1 MKQGRSD
8 AGMYFEQII
17 IADINKKTARLQR
30 FNQGLNVITS
40 EENHVGKSS
49 LLKSLYY
56 TLGAEVIY
64 DNVWDKNTKV
74 CLNCRDSGREQQ
86 RKIAL
91 HYIGRKD
98 LMLICSHK
106 LQWLR
111 P

>member
-1 MKQGRSD
+1 
-8 AGMYFEQII
+8 MYFEQII

-74 CLNCRDSGREQQ
+74 YIVDFILNDKKYR
-86 RKIAL
+86 IAR
-91 HYIGRKD
+91 YIKNSQY
-98 LMLICSHK
+98 LKKMN
-106 LQWLR
+106 
-111 P
+111 